1 MLRIAALTTLVF
13 CLVTNS
19 RVEAQEASSDVH
31 TPSHDLQTHITYLE
45 VHSQLSKLKG
55 LFEKIAKAELE
66 LATAVGETTPE
77 QLGNFVEKKEKLI
90 ESLRVESGKT
100 QERIYQ
106 LARSLPQGYPLQ
118 LNSNANQP
126 LNPVQAAQKLHTYSL
141 KNSAS
146 TPENT
151 PEVLAVKVEF
161 TQAKLISE
169 LLWGVMR
176 TEANSDVSTDERAN
190 LIILRGSK
198 QWIENA
204 RKLIETLDRSG
215 SQKLKAA
222 ESR

>member
-1 MLRIAALTTLVF
+1 MLRLVALTALVL

-19 RVEAQEASSDVH
+19 RVEAQEAPLDVH
-31 TPSHDLQTHITYLE
+31 TSTQDLQVHITQME
-45 VHSQLSKLKG
+45 VQAQLSKLKG

-66 LATAVGETTPE
+66 LATVVGETSPE

-106 LARSLPQGYPLQ
+106 SAKAIPQGYSLQ
-118 LNSNANQP
+118 LNSSANQSLSP
-126 LNPVQAAQKLHTYSL
+126 DQAAQKLHTYSL

-146 TPENT
+146 TPEKT

-169 LLWGVMR
+169 LLWGVLG
-176 TEANSDVSTDERAN
+176 TDGNSSVGYDERRN
-190 LIILRGSK
+190 LVILRGEK
-198 QWIENA
+198 KWIESA

-215 SQKLKAA
+215 SQNLKAA
-222 ESR
+222 ESK

>member
-1 MLRIAALTTLVF
+1 MLRITALPALVL
-13 CLVTNS
+13 CLVTNA
-19 RVEAQEASSDVH
+19 RAEAQEAPSDVH
-31 TPSHDLQTHITYLE
+31 TPSHDLQSHITHLE
-45 VHSQLSKLKG
+45 VQAQLSKLKG

-66 LATAVGETTPE
+66 LATVVGETSPE

-106 LARSLPQGYPLQ
+106 SAKALPQGYLLQ
-118 LNSNANQP
+118 LNSNVNQP
-126 LNPVQAAQKLHTYSL
+126 LSPDQAAQKLHTYSL

-146 TPENT
+146 EQETA
-151 PEVLAVKVEF
+151 PEVLAVKVKF

-176 TEANSDVSTDERAN
+176 TDANSDVSTDERAN
-190 LIILRGSK
+190 RIVLRGEK
-198 QWIENA
+198 KWIESA

>member
-1 MLRIAALTTLVF
+1 MLRLVALTALVL

-19 RVEAQEASSDVH
+19 RVEAQEAPLDVH
-31 TPSHDLQTHITYLE
+31 TPTQDLQVHITQME
-45 VHSQLSKLKG
+45 VQAQLSKLKG

-66 LATAVGETTPE
+66 LATVVGETSPE

-106 LARSLPQGYPLQ
+106 SAKAIPQGYSLQ
-118 LNSNANQP
+118 LNSSANQSLSP
-126 LNPVQAAQKLHTYSL
+126 DQAAQKLHSYSL
-141 KNSAS
+141 KNSPS
-146 TPENT
+146 TPEKT
-151 PEVLAVKVEF
+151 PEILAVKVEF

-176 TEANSDVSTDERAN
+176 TDANSDVSTDERAN
-190 LIILRGSK
+190 RIVLRGEK
-198 QWIENA
+198 KWIESA

-215 SQKLKAA
+215 SQNLKAA

>member
-1 MLRIAALTTLVF
+1 MLRLVALTALVL

-19 RVEAQEASSDVH
+19 RVEAQEAPSDVH
-31 TPSHDLQTHITYLE
+31 TPSHDLQAHITYLE
-45 VHSQLSKLKG
+45 VHAQLSKLKG

-66 LATAVGETTPE
+66 LASVVGETTPE
-77 QLGNFVEKKEKLI
+77 QLDAFVEKKEKLI

-106 LARSLPQGYPLQ
+106 SAKSLPQGYPLQ
-118 LNSNANQP
+118 LTSSANQP
-126 LNPVQAAQKLHTYSL
+126 LNPDQAAQKLHTYSL

-146 TPENT
+146 TPEKT
-151 PEVLAVKVEF
+151 PELLAVNVEF

-176 TEANSDVSTDERAN
+176 TDANSDVSTDERAN
-190 LIILRGSK
+190 RIVLRGEK
-198 QWIENA
+198 KWIESA
-204 RKLIETLDRSG
+204 RKLIETLDRPG
-215 SQKLKAA
+215 SQNLKAY

>member
-1 MLRIAALTTLVF
+1 MLRRPALTAIVL

-19 RVEAQEASSDVH
+19 HVEAQEAPSDVH
-31 TPSHDLQTHITYLE
+31 TPTHDLQSHITYLE
-45 VHSQLSKLKG
+45 VHAQLSKLKE

-66 LATAVGETTPE
+66 LASVVGETAPE

-100 QERIYQ
+100 QERISQ
-106 LARSLPQGYPLQ
+106 SAKALPQGYPLQ
-118 LNSNANQP
+118 LTSSANQP

-146 TPENT
+146 TPEKT
-151 PEVLAVKVEF
+151 PELLAVKVEF

-169 LLWGVMR
+169 MLWGVMR
-176 TEANSDVSTDERAN
+176 TDANSDVSTDERAN
-190 LIILRGSK
+190 RIVLRGEK
-198 QWIENA
+198 KWIENT
-204 RKLIETLDRSG
+204 RKLIETLDRPG
-215 SQKLKAA
+215 SPNLKAY